1 MTNMGGL
8 ADAVKRCGRLVYHGT
23 DGKAWILTYDGECQ
37 LGLTQTGF
45 YHA

>member
-1 MTNMGGL
+1 MTNMGEL
-8 ADAVKRCGRLVYHGT
+8 AEAVKRSGSLVYHGT
-23 DGKAWILTYDGECQ
+23 DGKAWILTYGGECQ